1 MAISDEI
8 ERLAQLRDQGRLS
21 DAEFQEAKAQLLSGA
36 SVDDHTSSANQIF
49 GLSPKSWCMLM
60 HFSQLLNCAPGA
72 GMIAPVCMWVL
83 SKDQSIEA
91 DRHGA
96 VITNWVI
103 SSLIYSSVFGLLM
116 FVVIGIPLMFALV
129 IALVVFPIIG
139 GVKASNGE
147 LWHYPMSIEFITVP
161 GGDDEFT
168 EEDSYF

>member
-21 DAEFQEAKAQLLSGA
+21 EEESQVLGGA
-36 SVDDHTSSANQIF
+36 SAHDHTNSGNQIF

-72 GMIAPVCMWVL
+72 GVIAPVCMWVL
-83 SKDQSIEA
+83 SKDQSVEA

-103 SSLIYSSVFGLLM
+103 TSLIYSVVFGILM
-116 FVVIGIPLMFALV
+116 FVIVGIPLMFALV

-139 GVKASNGE
+139 GIKASNGE
-147 LWHYPMSIEFITVP
+147 LWHYPMSIEFIPVP
-161 GGDDEFT
+161 EGQDEFT
-168 EEDSYF
+168 EDDSYF